1 MSGDGDGDGK
11 LTQGRIRNDEITDYR
26 EGAGVVWTVCVRKSL
41 TEGHELIDG
50 FVVFG
55 GAL

>member
-1 MSGDGDGDGK
+1 MSGDVDGDGK
-11 LTQGRIRNDEITDYR
+11 RTQCRIRNDEITDYR